1 MRLVVR
7 RGSRGGGLRGLDDL
21 RHGELAVDPG
31 QDGDRGGAGEGREQ
45 VLRSRCKGESGQQL
59 DPAPA

>member
-1 MRLVVR
+1 MFVR
-7 RGSRGGGLRGLDDL
+7 RGSGGGGLRGIDDL
-21 RHGELAVDPG
+21 RHGELPLDPG

-45 VLRSRCKGESGQQL
+45 VLRPPDQGEPGQQL